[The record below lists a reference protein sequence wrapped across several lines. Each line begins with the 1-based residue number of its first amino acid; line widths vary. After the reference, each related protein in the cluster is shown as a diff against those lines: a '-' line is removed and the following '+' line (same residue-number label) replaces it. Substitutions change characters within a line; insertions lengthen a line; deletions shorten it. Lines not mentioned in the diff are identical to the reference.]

1 MSKVEIRP
9 LPIPKWHGKQGKESF
24 ARPTKIRALVDTS
37 KNEYSTGLTPQE
49 VKEYSKLLQQDLSP
63 IFKADKPHEF
73 WDGSQ
78 AFVKLLNST
87 QYLDTSKPLDF
98 IRYKIC
104 KASPFVANSM
114 KEWEEGKFPR
124 ATHVLYDELEEIEM
138 KASKV
143 ALKTKA
149 TIECAKL
156 SLDKKVQLIL
166 IIEGKIMKGKSS
178 NFVDVVLSEMI
189 DKKAEEILMTLNMEA
204 EDLYLKSLVLEALQ
218 KNVLRRENYKI
229 KYFDSS
235 LGSEVMDVV
244 QLLKKPD
251 NEQLKLHIVSAIN
264 S

>member
-24 ARPTKIRALVDTS
+24 ARPTKIRALVNTT
-37 KNEYSTGLTPQE
+37 KNEYDTGLTPQE
-49 VKEYSKLLQQDLSP
+49 AKEYGKLLQQDLSCV
-63 IFKADKPHEF
+63 FKADIPHPF

-78 AFVKLLNST
+78 AFIKLLNST
-87 QYLDTSKPLDF
+87 QYLDTSKPLEF

-124 ATHVLYDELEEIEM
+124 ATHVLYDELEEVEM
-138 KASKV
+138 KASKI
-143 ALKTKA
+143 AMKTKA

-166 IIEGKIMKGKSS
+166 LIEGKIVKGKSS

-189 DKKAEEILMTLNMEA
+189 DKRAEEVLITLEMDA
-204 EDLYLKSLVLEALQ
+204 EDLYLKALVIEALQ
-218 KNVLRRENYKI
+218 KNVLRRDNYKI

-235 LGSEVMDVV
+235 LGAEIMDVV
-244 QLLKKPD
+244 QILKKPD
-251 NEQLKLHIVSAIN
+251 NEQLKMHIMAAVN
-264 S
+264 N